1 MPTKHGKCNTP
12 EYNSWSGMINRCAH
26 PSQKGFENM
35 QKAGIKVHDS
45 WLSFEGFY
53 ADMGSKPDP
62 DLVLT
67 RLDPDGDFCAS
78 NCVWAKYG
86 VNQHN
91 DKLRSNNTSGVKGV
105 FFTSRSKYQAA
116 IYVDSNRMHLG
127 TFDTVREAASARR
140 EAEKRYWGPSRK
152 QPVLVSHLSFLFP
165 ASVDTQ

>member
-1 MPTKHGKCNTP
+1 MPTKHGKCNTT

-26 PSQKGFENM
+26 PSQKGFEYM
-35 QKAGIKVHDS
+35 QKAGIRVHDS
-45 WLSFEGFY
+45 WLTFEGFY

-67 RLDPDGDFCAS
+67 RLDPNGDFCAS

-86 VNQHN
+86 VSQHN

-105 FFTSRSKYQAA
+105 FFTSRNKYQAA

-127 TFDTVREAASARR
+127 TFDTVGGGCGCAQRSGKALLGSSTKATDL
-140 EAEKRYWGPSRK
+140 G
-152 QPVLVSHLSFLFP
+152 VLSEFFVSCEC
-165 ASVDTQ
+165 